1 MGIHPKGITYAV
13 GVQPKGYETAW
24 IGAFESEFINPSNS
38 VENEDTRF
46 GANPAFDP
54 SESGSLSPSGRI
66 EWLSA
71 NPTLLLITLYDYPQG
86 NGHWSRRIDKLVR
99 YAETHPQVLLDDSLQ
114 VYGQWGWNSFLHLYA
129 QRRIHARTINGKL
142 EITFHDACRHLD
154 ASEIGTAPLH
164 RRRPSELTHK
174 ERSDL
179 APDKPFWCGCIEIDR
194 KRIWRFDGRGLG
206 QTADVVRYR
215 VQPGDTRAEIAG
227 FFYKHMTAKDC
238 LSDRSVKAKRWLTL
252 PNNPD
257 LRIWYGSRKE

>member
-1 MGIHPKGITYAV
+1 MSILKKTSS
-13 GVQPKGYETAW
+13 
-24 IGAFESEFINPSNS
+24 AFTLLVLECALSMFVSKCSNSLVPRSIAKSEIIPTWYS

-129 QRRIHARTINGKL
+129 QRRIHARTINGNPIMCS
-142 EITFHDACRHLD
+142 EGRHVI
-154 ASEIGTAPLH
+154 AMAAAAIGYQMY
-164 RRRPSELTHK
+164 
-174 ERSDL
+174 
-179 APDKPFWCGCIEIDR
+179 
-194 KRIWRFDGRGLG
+194 
-206 QTADVVRYR
+206 QTM
-215 VQPGDTRAEIAG
+215 E
-227 FFYKHMTAKDC
+227 
-238 LSDRSVKAKRWLTL
+238 
-252 PNNPD
+252 
-257 LRIWYGSRKE
+257 